1 MNWNWVLLMACFG
14 IVMGLVNLTG
24 WADGREWYL
33 WIIIGLITALVLALK
48 VRGKYFKHGFV
59 TAIIAATVNTLLI
72 YLFFDQY
79 LANSAKMQE
88 AMKQVPEGFDM
99 RNMMLISAPFTIAIS
114 GVVQGALTLLM
125 GKLLGEKAAPASPA
139 AQDEQLPPS

>member
-1 MNWNWVLLMACFG
+1 
-14 IVMGLVNLTG
+14 
-24 WADGREWYL
+24 
-33 WIIIGLITALVLALK
+33 
-48 VRGKYFKHGFV
+48 
-59 TAIIAATVNTLLI
+59 
-72 YLFFDQY
+72 
-79 LANSAKMQE
+79 
-88 AMKQVPEGFDM
+88 MKQVPEGFDM